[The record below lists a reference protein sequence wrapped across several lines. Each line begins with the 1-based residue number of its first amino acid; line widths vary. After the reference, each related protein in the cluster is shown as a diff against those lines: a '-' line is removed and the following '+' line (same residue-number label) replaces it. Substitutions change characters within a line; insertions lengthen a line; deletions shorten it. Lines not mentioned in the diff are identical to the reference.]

1 MMSIATAK
9 VALSECV
16 GSKNFGTEIFMLV
29 LVKKGEISDRV
40 TTSRYCFE
48 RFKLSYGIFMATFQQ
63 NNHRAA
69 TAFGRSRGHE
79 SQYILALH
87 QPAFH

>member
-29 LVKKGEISDRV
+29 LVKKGGYLTE
-40 TTSRYCFE
+40 
-48 RFKLSYGIFMATFQQ
+48 
-63 NNHRAA
+63 
-69 TAFGRSRGHE
+69 
-79 SQYILALH
+79 
-87 QPAFH
+87 